1 MTSLIIYR
9 EKALTDEEFVRLD
22 QLADENLQIKTKY
35 MKVIKTR
42 IDEYGDT
49 VEYTDYADSGYDI
62 VTRDNFS
69 FKLIE
74 SLQRPTLARNIAK
87 HLHRLQAH
95 KRYARDSAS
104 WQIIVEDICNDLAD
118 VSEYAIIKICEKFRL
133 NTTTS
138 FFPDTAKLIK
148 EIKDLDYSLKNIYF
162 KEQSKQ
168 RDNQEQFET
177 RKKTFKSKKRVKLL
191 IKIGMKKQENM
202 TKWEIKWINAI
213 KKTKTA
219 EIIE

>member
-1 MTSLIIYR
+1 MTNLTIYR
-9 EKALTDEEFVRLD
+9 EKALTDEEYIKLD
-22 QLADENLQIKTKY
+22 RLADENLQVKTKY
-35 MKVIKTR
+35 MKVIKTL

-49 VEYTDYADSGYDI
+49 VEYTDYVDSGYDVI
-62 VTRDNFS
+62 PRNNFS

-95 KRYARDSAS
+95 KRYTRDSAS
-104 WQIIVEDICNDLAD
+104 WEIIVEDICNDLDD
-118 VSEYAIIKICEKFRL
+118 VSEYAIIKTCEKFRL
-133 NTTTS
+133 DTKS
-138 FFPDTAKLIK
+138 PFFPDTAKLIK

-162 KEQSKQ
+162 KEQFKQ
-168 RDNQEQFET
+168 QDNQEQVET

>member
-1 MTSLIIYR
+1 
-9 EKALTDEEFVRLD
+9 
-22 QLADENLQIKTKY
+22 

-49 VEYTDYADSGYDI
+49 VEYTEYADSGYDI

-133 NTTTS
+133 DTTTS

-162 KEQSKQ
+162 KEQFKQ
-168 RDNQEQFET
+168 QDNQEQVPPNHLPHCQIPLYQT
-177 RKKTFKSKKRVKLL
+177 KLPFKSLPIVAFV
-191 IKIGMKKQENM
+191 ISASNNQG
-202 TKWEIKWINAI
+202 
-213 KKTKTA
+213 
-219 EIIE
+219 